1 MRNPTMPRSIR
12 NAAPWVCLLV
22 SACGMSGCEIGRSH
36 FQMNSNSPSP
46 FFGID
51 LMPRRSTTSVDPQ
64 SKTRTVEAG
73 DSPVQSVAE
82 SKPRTPFWKSFSL
95 QSAHSEPTPI
105 PLTTLTDDR
114 PINRGPVE
122 LLP

>member
-1 MRNPTMPRSIR
+1 
-12 NAAPWVCLLV
+12 
-22 SACGMSGCEIGRSH
+22 MSGCEIGRSH

-73 DSPVQSVAE
+73 NLPFSRLPSRSPARRSG
-82 SKPRTPFWKSFSL
+82 SL
-95 QSAHSEPTPI
+95 SPAVVPLGADANSADH
-105 PLTTLTDDR
+105 TDR
-114 PINRGPVE
+114 
-122 LLP
+122 

>member
-1 MRNPTMPRSIR
+1 MRNPTMLRSIR
-12 NAAPWVCLLV
+12 KAAPWVCLLV
-22 SACGMSGCEIGRSH
+22 SACGLSGCELGRSH

-73 DSPVQSVAE
+73 GSPVQSVAE
-82 SKPRTPFWKSFSL
+82 SKPRTPFWKSFGL
-95 QSAHSEPTPI
+95 QSSHSEPTPI

>member
-22 SACGMSGCEIGRSH
+22 SACGLSGCEVGRSH

-51 LMPRRSTTSVDPQ
+51 LIPRRSTSSVDPQ
-64 SKTRTVEAG
+64 SKTRTVEAPE
-73 DSPVQSVAE
+73 SPVQSVAQ
-82 SKPRTPFWKSFSL
+82 SKPHTPFWKSFGL
-95 QSAHSEPTPI
+95 QSSHSEPTPI